1 MIKINGKEAMEAQ
14 GRTLAEYLKSK
25 GFNAE
30 RIAVECDGNIIPK
43 KDYDSKMIRDG
54 EIIEIVSFVG
64 GG

>member
-14 GRTLAEYLKSK
+14 GQTLAEYLKSE